1 MVVSM
6 YMCDRKVVCFIEVFL
21 SCNMKRKRLFL
32 QYRIYH
38 FFHFFQL
45 QSFWMENQT
54 RNDKNKD
61 FIPLA
66 DNTVPLYDCGY
77 ALGLTS
83 ADGSSNV
90 DG

>member
-1 MVVSM
+1 
-6 YMCDRKVVCFIEVFL
+6 
-21 SCNMKRKRLFL
+21 
-32 QYRIYH
+32 
-38 FFHFFQL
+38 
-45 QSFWMENQT
+45 MENQT

-66 DNTVPLYDCGY
+66 DNTVPLYDRGY